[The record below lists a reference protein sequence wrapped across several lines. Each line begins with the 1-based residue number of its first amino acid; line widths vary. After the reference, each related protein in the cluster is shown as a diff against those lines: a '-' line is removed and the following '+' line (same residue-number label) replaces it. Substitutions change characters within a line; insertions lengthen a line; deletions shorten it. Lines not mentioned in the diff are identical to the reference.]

1 MAAGGSTWS
10 DSQKDEIIRIAESA
24 IETITQLSNVVGR
37 SNPAPAPSNLGGLRS
52 ENSVEENKSGKI
64 LSNLSHEPK
73 QQSNQHLTIES
84 CLVCLFVCFFFFN
97 SHLRSR

>member
-1 MAAGGSTWS
+1 MAASGSTWS

-37 SNPAPAPSNLGGLRS
+37 SNPAPAPSNSGSSRS
-52 ENSVEENKSGKI
+52 ENSVDENKSGKI
-64 LSNLSHEPK
+64 LSNPSHEPK

-84 CLVCLFVCFFFFN
+84 CLVVVVFFIFN
-97 SHLRSR
+97 SHLRSRLL